1 MTQFWRLTC
10 IRTNELHGICKN
22 KETIEWRQIY
32 TWWCRR
38 EHSRRWLRCKKKKKL
53 NCELL
58 NCVHARHCFIH
69 SFSTNSPASFN
80 ISNLQNMI
88 FFCFPSSSSSSS
100 SCCRSDTGHIHKV
113 TWHLSGLSC
122 LSEAC
127 HTICSLSFRYCHGES
142 RGAATAPWPCSPA
155 LWIFIC
161 HCLEVRNSHYAVLDL
176 LK

>member
-10 IRTNELHGICKN
+10 IGTNELHGICKN

-88 FFCFPSSSSSSS
+88 FFLFPLFLLLLFLVLQVRYWTHSQSHMTFVRLELPFRGLSHNMQPLLPLLSWRESG
-100 SCCRSDTGHIHKV
+100 RSD
-113 TWHLSGLSC
+113 
-122 LSEAC
+122 
-127 HTICSLSFRYCHGES
+127 
-142 RGAATAPWPCSPA
+142 GALTMQPCTVNFYMP
-155 LWIFIC
+155 LPGG
-161 HCLEVRNSHYAVLDL
+161 
-176 LK
+176 